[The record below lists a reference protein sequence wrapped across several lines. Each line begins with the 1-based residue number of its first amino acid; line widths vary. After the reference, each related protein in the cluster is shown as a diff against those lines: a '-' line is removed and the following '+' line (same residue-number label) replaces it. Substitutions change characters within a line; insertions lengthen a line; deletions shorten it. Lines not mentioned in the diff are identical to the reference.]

1 MKLAYIAAVVLLT
14 AGCATTS
21 GNLADAAYRLD
32 RSADALYDEVRRD
45 NRDWGSSA
53 TRARLPMSRRTSIA
67 TLKNVRLART
77 YTIASNALRPAITRC
92 AMNLARSARPI
103 RVSAPRSERSLAPI
117 LTSSGSY
124 SITASV
130 PLTRQSVTDQS
141 R

>member
-45 NRDWGSSA
+45 NRDSGLERDARAFADVAQDFHRNVKERA
-53 TRARLPMSRRTSIA
+53 TREDLHDRFERVATS
-67 TLKNVRLART
+67 
-77 YTIASNALRPAITRC
+77 YHALRDEFGEKRATDTRE
-92 AMNLARSARPI
+92 RSTFGEVTRAYLDLERELQQR
-103 RVSAPRSERSLAPI
+103 RVS
-117 LTSSGSY
+117 
-124 SITASV
+124 
-130 PLTRQSVTDQS
+130 S